1 MKRRF
6 LFEELCPMAYTLCFC
21 IRKEKVK
28 LVDPWLFGR
37 NDAEAETA
45 VLWTPHVKS
54 WLTGKDSD
62 GGRDWGTGGEG
73 DDRGWD
79 GWMASLTRWRW
90 VWVNSGS
97 WWWTGR
103 PGVLRFMG
111 LQRVG
116 NDWATELNFP
126 GGSVV
131 KNPPANAG
139 DADLIPG
146 SGRFPGEGNGNPLQ
160 YSRVENPMNRGAW
173 QATVHGVTKSEIH
186 LNNETRT
193 TWNTSLFFSA
203 SNPASASRLATHC
216 VLTVLLAWASLQP
229 VHYWRVGAK
238 LCSSVIQPSM

>member
-73 DDRGWD
+73 DDRGWE

-90 VWVNSGS
+90 VWVNSGR

-111 LQRVG
+111 LQRL
-116 NDWATELNFP
+116 DTTERLNWTDHSQEP
-126 GGSVV
+126 DILECEWS
-131 KNPPANAG
+131 
-139 DADLIPG
+139 
-146 SGRFPGEGNGNPLQ
+146 
-160 YSRVENPMNRGAW
+160 
-173 QATVHGVTKSEIH
+173 
-186 LNNETRT
+186 
-193 TWNTSLFFSA
+193 SLDI
-203 SNPASASRLATHC
+203 RK
-216 VLTVLLAWASLQP
+216 
-229 VHYWRVGAK
+229 HYYEQ
-238 LCSSVIQPSM
+238 S